1 MLYGIAAVLL
11 TALITAATAHR
22 ITTRL
27 LAVERARRLLM
38 EGAQYRE
45 NQALARR
52 LTEARVVA
60 VAEQLLA
67 ANTRT
72 AAHKEG
78 EPRG

>member
-11 TALITAATAHR
+11 TALITAAVTRR
-22 ITTRL
+22 ITNRL
-27 LAVERARRLLM
+27 LAVERHRRLLM
-38 EGAQYRE
+38 EGAQHRE
-45 NQALARR
+45 CQALRRR